1 MGVVFV
7 SGAIL
12 LLALAILV
20 VRFASSRFP
29 SVQSESSPRR
39 LRPRRQVEVEEEA

>member
-1 MGVVFV
+1 DLSVVFV

-29 SVQSESSPRR
+29 SASSATRVQEGGGEES
-39 LRPRRQVEVEEEA
+39 

>member
-1 MGVVFV
+1 MV

-29 SVQSESSPRR
+29 SVQVDAPRKKR
-39 LRPRRQVEVEEEA
+39 NPADEAAEKDDTQGDD